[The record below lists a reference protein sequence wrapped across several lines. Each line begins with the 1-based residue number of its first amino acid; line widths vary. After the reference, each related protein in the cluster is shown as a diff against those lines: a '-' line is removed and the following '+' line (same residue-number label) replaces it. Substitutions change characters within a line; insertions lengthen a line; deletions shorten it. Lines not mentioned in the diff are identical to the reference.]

1 MSTLHIQRYLLD
13 CDKQG
18 VELEDIAIK
27 LEKDYAISM
36 KQSVKYPNL
45 YLFKYDQIESQMGL
59 AIVQEC
65 RGLILDSSKEWKIV
79 AFPFTKFFNYGEG
92 HAAKINWDT
101 ARVQEKLD
109 GSLMTVYWYDGQ
121 WNVATSGNPDAAGEV
136 NGCGFTFNE
145 LFWKTWYA
153 QKLPVDMLDHGITYM
168 FELTSPF
175 NRVVVPHREAK
186 LSLIGVRVLEY
197 PSGENSETED
207 VEDCARFY
215 PELNPVRE
223 FELNSFENILKSFE
237 AIDGLRQE
245 GYVVVDAEF
254 RRVKVKHPQYVALH
268 HLKDSMGGGNKS
280 MVRIV
285 VANEGS
291 EFLTYFPEFKE
302 MYDNVKD
309 RFDKFIDGLDEV
321 YDILYDAAN
330 GNKGKVNRK
339 EFALQAT
346 KTRLPGYFFA
356 RLDGRVTNVR
366 DYIRTMQIDNV
377 MIALNLKEA

>member
-1 MSTLHIQRYLLD
+1 
-13 CDKQG
+13 
-18 VELEDIAIK
+18 
-27 LEKDYAISM
+27 
-36 KQSVKYPNL
+36 
-45 YLFKYDQIESQMGL
+45 
-59 AIVQEC
+59 
-65 RGLILDSSKEWKIV
+65 
-79 AFPFTKFFNYGEG
+79 
-92 HAAKINWDT
+92 
-101 ARVQEKLD
+101 
-109 GSLMTVYWYDGQ
+109 
-121 WNVATSGNPDAAGEV
+121 
-136 NGCGFTFNE
+136 
-145 LFWKTWYA
+145 
-153 QKLPVDMLDHGITYM
+153 
-168 FELTSPF
+168 
-175 NRVVVPHREAK
+175 
-186 LSLIGVRVLEY
+186 
-197 PSGENSETED
+197 
-207 VEDCARFY
+207 
-215 PELNPVRE
+215 
-223 FELNSFENILKSFE
+223 
-237 AIDGLRQE
+237 
-245 GYVVVDAEF
+245 
-254 RRVKVKHPQYVALH
+254 
-268 HLKDSMGGGNKS
+268 MGGGNKS

>member
-1 MSTLHIQRYLLD
+1 
-13 CDKQG
+13 
-18 VELEDIAIK
+18 
-27 LEKDYAISM
+27 
-36 KQSVKYPNL
+36 
-45 YLFKYDQIESQMGL
+45 
-59 AIVQEC
+59 
-65 RGLILDSSKEWKIV
+65 
-79 AFPFTKFFNYGEG
+79 
-92 HAAKINWDT
+92 
-101 ARVQEKLD
+101 VQEKLD